1 MKQYSQII
9 VPFKRVTGEP
19 MELDYK
25 FSTEQELKQWA
36 SENAAILHAGLLKI
50 VENEDTKD
58 IDFYTFKEIANSS
71 SGVID
76 VKNYELVKL
85 ISLGE
90 LEEVEK
96 DIQDL
101 IDQITA
107 IWGVE
112 DPSNIDEDYNSIK
125 KLAEKVA
132 YLNDQMGKLKLLHQ
146 TDKALAGYAG
156 DDVIEYLAT
165 LKYGSIT
172 LLNNALNN
180 FLHTSSP
187 EGSDILTW
195 EDLRNFLTGY
205 KNNKPLKEVIDE
217 ITGGTLKFE
226 DTSTVSVERLELKD
240 GTVIKHSVKLGTGVD
255 DTDLNVRNDN
265 QIIVKNGGL
274 FHNIQVKDTGKA
286 LRFVVNGSI
295 IHIFEYVDAIK
306 AEYGIDS
313 TTYDQAT
320 ESIVIKFKNGEKLVI
335 PFSVIIR
342 DWDVDNTNGTGL
354 KLVLT
359 RSVGE
364 GKDMLSGEVVVS
376 PDSNNGIQKRA
387 NGLYVSRDSNN
398 ITYGNVSVAHQLDV
412 LKAAIGETPADVDAK
427 IEEVKQLVADTKADL
442 QHELADNIAI
452 VNNTISTLEHNVD
465 DKFAAVNQK
474 FKDEKAAHDADIETV
489 NQAIRDNRSAVDA
502 SIAALEEKL
511 TKADADNL
519 AALDNKINV
528 TKSELEQVISANK
541 EEGNKA
547 HADLN
552 EKIEAVANNAATSV
566 SEAVAGLEEKINATN
581 KTVADL
587 SADLQNKITE
597 EAGRIEGLI
606 SDTNKAYQE
615 ADKQLAEQI
624 ETLNTSLT
632 DTADTLR
639 QETEAKVSEL
649 KTYVDEGTVVIRGE
663 ISALKQETE
672 NAVASIRSY
681 VDEATATL
689 RSEMAAM
696 KQELLEA
703 INTAIVSSNEAH
715 VQEYHTFVEATE
727 GGE

>member
-19 MELDYK
+19 IELDYK
-25 FSTEQELKQWA
+25 FASEQELKQWA

-50 VENEDTKD
+50 VENPDTKD
-58 IDFYTFKEIANSS
+58 LDFYTFREVANSS
-71 SGVID
+71 STVID
-76 VKNYELVKL
+76 IKNYELVKL
-85 ISLGE
+85 VSLGQIE
-90 LEEVEK
+90 AAEK
-96 DIQDL
+96 DIQDI
-101 IDQITA
+101 IDQIIA

-112 DPSNIDEDYNSIK
+112 DPSNIDETLNSIK
-125 KLAEKVA
+125 KLAEKVG
-132 YLNDQMGKLKLLHQ
+132 YLNDQIGKLKILHQ

-172 LLNNALNN
+172 LLNNALND

-205 KNNKPLKEVIDE
+205 KNNKTLKDVIDE

-226 DTSTVSVERLELKD
+226 NTDTVSVERLELKD

-306 AEYGIDS
+306 AEYGIDN

-320 ESIVIKFKNGEKLVI
+320 ESIIIKFKNGEKLVI

-342 DWDVDNTNGTGL
+342 DWDVANTDGTGL

-376 PDSNNGIQKRA
+376 PDSNNGIQKRS

-412 LKAAIGETPADVDAK
+412 LKAAIGEGPGEVDKK

-452 VNNTISTLEHNVD
+452 VNNTISTLEHNTD
-465 DKFAAVNQK
+465 DKFAAVDQK

-502 SIAALEEKL
+502 SIVALEEKL
-511 TKADADNL
+511 VKADADNL
-519 AALDNKINV
+519 AALDNKINI
-528 TKSELEQVISANK
+528 TNAELEQVIAANK
-541 EEGNKA
+541 EEGDKA

-552 EKIEAVANNAATSV
+552 KKIEAVANNAATSV
-566 SEAVAGLEEKINATN
+566 ADAVAGLEEKINATN

-587 SADLQNKITE
+587 STDLQNKITE

-615 ADKQLAEQI
+615 ADTQLSGKI
-624 ETLNTSLT
+624 
-632 DTADTLR
+632 D
-639 QETEAKVSEL
+639 EL
-649 KTYVDEGTVVIRGE
+649 KTYVDEGTATVRGE
-663 ISALKQETE
+663 ISALKQETD
-672 NAVASIRSY
+672 NAVASLRSY

-689 RSEMAAM
+689 RSEISAM
-696 KQELLEA
+696 KQELLDA
-703 INTAIVSSNEAH
+703 INAAIASNNEAH

-727 GGE
+727 D

>member
-90 LEEVEK
+90 LEDVEK

-112 DPSNIDEDYNSIK
+112 DPSNIDENYNSIK

-165 LKYGSIT
+165 LRYGSIT
-172 LLNNALNN
+172 LLNNALND

-274 FHNIQVKDTGKA
+274 FHNIQVQDTGKA

-342 DWDVDNTNGTGL
+342 DWDVTNTDGTGL

-452 VNNTISTLEHNVD
+452 VNNTISTLEHNTD
-465 DKFAAVNQK
+465 DKFDAVDQK

-511 TKADADNL
+511 VKADADNL
-519 AALDNKINV
+519 AALDNKINI
-528 TKSELEQVISANK
+528 TKTELEQVIAANK
-541 EEGNKA
+541 EEGDKA
-547 HADLN
+547 HANLN
-552 EKIEAVANNAATSV
+552 KKIEAVANNAATSV
-566 SEAVAGLEEKINATN
+566 ADAVAGLEEKINATN

-615 ADKQLAEQI
+615 ADTQLSGKIDE
-624 ETLNTSLT
+624 
-632 DTADTLR
+632 LR
-639 QETEAKVSEL
+639 I
-649 KTYVDEGTVVIRGE
+649 YVDEGTATVRGE
-663 ISALKQETE
+663 ISALKQETDD
-672 NAVASIRSY
+672 AVASLRSY

-703 INTAIVSSNEAH
+703 INTAIASNNEAH

>member
-90 LEEVEK
+90 LEDVEK

-112 DPSNIDEDYNSIK
+112 DPSNIEEDYNSIK

-342 DWDVDNTNGTGL
+342 DWDVDNTDGTGL

-427 IEEVKQLVADTKADL
+427 IEEVKQLVADTKDDL
-442 QHELADNIAI
+442 QHELSDNIAI

-465 DKFAAVNQK
+465 DKFAAVDQK

-489 NQAIRDNRSAVDA
+489 NQAIRDNRSVVDA

-519 AALDNKINV
+519 AALDNKINI

-541 EEGNKA
+541 EEGDKA

-552 EKIEAVANNAATSV
+552 EKIEAVANDAATSV

-587 SADLQNKITE
+587 SADLQNKIME
-597 EAGRIEGLI
+597 ESGRIEGLI

-639 QETEAKVSEL
+639 QETEAKVAEL

-672 NAVASIRSY
+672 NAVASLRSY

-689 RSEMAAM
+689 RSEMTAM

-703 INTAIVSSNEAH
+703 INTAIASNNEAH
-715 VQEYHTFVEATE
+715 MQEYHTFVEATE

>member
-90 LEEVEK
+90 LEDVEK

-112 DPSNIDEDYNSIK
+112 DPSNIEEDYNSIK

-274 FHNIQVKDTGKA
+274 FHNIQVQDTGKA

-320 ESIVIKFKNGEKLVI
+320 ESIIIKFKNGEKLVI

-465 DKFAAVNQK
+465 DKFATVDQK
-474 FKDEKAAHDADIETV
+474 FKDEKAAHDKDIETV

-502 SIAALEEKL
+502 SIAALDEKL

-541 EEGNKA
+541 EEGDKA

-566 SEAVAGLEEKINATN
+566 SEAVAGLEEKINA
-581 KTVADL
+581 
-587 SADLQNKITE
+587 
-597 EAGRIEGLI
+597 
-606 SDTNKAYQE
+606 TNKAYQE

-639 QETEAKVSEL
+639 QETEAKVAEL

-672 NAVASIRSY
+672 NAVASLRSY

-689 RSEMAAM
+689 RSEMTAM

-703 INTAIVSSNEAH
+703 INTAIASNNEAH

>member
-19 MELDYK
+19 IELDYK
-25 FSTEQELKQWA
+25 FASEQELKQWA

-50 VENEDTKD
+50 VENPDTKD
-58 IDFYTFKEIANSS
+58 LDFYTFREVANSS
-71 SGVID
+71 STVID

-85 ISLGE
+85 LSLGE
-90 LEEVEK
+90 IEDAEQ
-96 DIQDL
+96 DIQDI

-112 DPSNIDEDYNSIK
+112 DPSNIDETLNSIK

-132 YLNDQMGKLKLLHQ
+132 YLNDQIGKLKTLHQ

-172 LLNNALNN
+172 LLNKVLND

-205 KNNKPLKEVIDE
+205 KNNKPLKDVIDE

-226 DTSTVSVERLELKD
+226 DTDTISVERLELKD
-240 GTVIKHSVKLGTGVD
+240 GTTIKHTVKLGSGVD
-255 DTDLNVRNDN
+255 DGDLEIRNDN

-306 AEYGIDS
+306 AEYGIER
-313 TTYDQAT
+313 TTYDQST
-320 ESIVIKFKNGEKLVI
+320 ESIVILFKNGEKLII

-342 DWDVDNTNGTGL
+342 EWDVLNDPSTGVNL
-354 KLVLT
+354 NLNK
-359 RSVGE
+359 SVGE
-364 GKDMLSGEVVVS
+364 GKDMLSASIVLS
-376 PDSNNGIQKRA
+376 KADSN
-387 NGLYVSRDSNN
+387 GLSLKSDGLFMSNDSNN

-452 VNNTISTLEHNVD
+452 VNNTISTLEHNVN
-465 DKFAAVNQK
+465 DKFAAVDQK
-474 FKDEKAAHDADIETV
+474 FKDGKAAHDSDIEKV

-502 SIAALEEKL
+502 SIAALDKKL

-519 AALDNKINV
+519 AALDNKINI
-528 TKSELEQVISANK
+528 TKSELEQVINANK
-541 EEGNKA
+541 EESDKA
-547 HADLN
+547 HTDLN
-552 EKIEAVANNAATSV
+552 EKIDA
-566 SEAVAGLEEKINATN
+566 
-581 KTVADL
+581 
-587 SADLQNKITE
+587 
-597 EAGRIEGLI
+597 
-606 SDTNKAYQE
+606 TNKAYQE
-615 ADKQLAEQI
+615 ADKNLAEQI
-624 ETLNTSLT
+624 EALNTNLT
-632 DTADTLR
+632 DTVDTLR
-639 QETEAKVSEL
+639 EETEAKIAEL
-649 KTYVDEGTVVIRGE
+649 KT
-663 ISALKQETE
+663 
-672 NAVASIRSY
+672 Y

-689 RSEMAAM
+689 RSEISAM

-703 INTAIVSSNEAH
+703 INTAIASNNKTH
-715 VQEYHTFVEATE
+715 IQEYHTFVETAE

>member
-90 LEEVEK
+90 LEDVEK

-112 DPSNIDEDYNSIK
+112 DPSNIEEDYNSIK

-313 TTYDQAT
+313 TTYDQST

-342 DWDVDNTNGTGL
+342 DWDVANTDGTGL

-465 DKFAAVNQK
+465 DKFAAVDQK
-474 FKDEKAAHDADIETV
+474 FKDEKAAHDKDIETV

-541 EEGNKA
+541 EEGDKA

-587 SADLQNKITE
+587 STELQNKITE

-632 DTADTLR
+632 NTADTLR
-639 QETEAKVSEL
+639 QETEAKVAEL

-672 NAVASIRSY
+672 NAVASLRSY

-689 RSEMAAM
+689 RSEMTAM

-703 INTAIVSSNEAH
+703 INTAIASNNEAH

>member
-90 LEEVEK
+90 LEDVEK

-112 DPSNIDEDYNSIK
+112 DPSNIEEDYNSIK

-274 FHNIQVKDTGKA
+274 FHNIQVQDTGKA

-320 ESIVIKFKNGEKLVI
+320 ESIIIKFKNGEKLVI

-342 DWDVDNTNGTGL
+342 DWDVANTNGTGL

-359 RSVGE
+359 RSIGE

-387 NGLYVSRDSNN
+387 NGLYVSKDSND

-442 QHELADNIAI
+442 QHELVDNIAI
-452 VNNTISTLEHNVD
+452 VNNTISTLEHNID
-465 DKFAAVNQK
+465 DKFAAVDQK

-502 SIAALEEKL
+502 SIAALDEKL

-519 AALDNKINV
+519 AALDNKINI

-541 EEGNKA
+541 EEGDKA

-587 SADLQNKITE
+587 STELQNKITE

-632 DTADTLR
+632 NTADTLR
-639 QETEAKVSEL
+639 QETEAKVAEL

-672 NAVASIRSY
+672 NAVASLRSY

-689 RSEMAAM
+689 RSEMSAM

-703 INTAIVSSNEAH
+703 INTAIASNNEAH

>member
-85 ISLGE
+85 MSLGE
-90 LEEVEK
+90 LEDAEK

-112 DPSNIDEDYNSIK
+112 DPSNIDENYNSIK

-172 LLNNALNN
+172 LLNNALND

-274 FHNIQVKDTGKA
+274 FHNIQVQDTGKA

-320 ESIVIKFKNGEKLVI
+320 ESIVIKFKNGEKLII

-342 DWDVDNTNGTGL
+342 DWDVANTDGTGL

-465 DKFAAVNQK
+465 DKFAAVDQK
-474 FKDEKAAHDADIETV
+474 FKDEKAAHDKDIETV

-541 EEGNKA
+541 EEGDKA

-587 SADLQNKITE
+587 SADLQNKIME
-597 EAGRIEGLI
+597 ESGRIEGLI

-639 QETEAKVSEL
+639 QETEAKVAEL

-672 NAVASIRSY
+672 NAVASLRSY
-681 VDEATATL
+681 VDEAVATL
-689 RSEMAAM
+689 RSEMSAM

-703 INTAIVSSNEAH
+703 INTAIASNNEAH

>member
-19 MELDYK
+19 IELDYK
-25 FSTEQELKQWA
+25 FASEQELKQWA

-50 VENEDTKD
+50 VENPDTKD
-58 IDFYTFKEIANSS
+58 LDFYTFREVANSS
-71 SGVID
+71 STVID
-76 VKNYELVKL
+76 IKNYELVKL
-85 ISLGE
+85 VSLGQIE
-90 LEEVEK
+90 AVEK
-96 DIQDL
+96 DIQDI
-101 IDQITA
+101 IDQIIA

-112 DPSNIDEDYNSIK
+112 DPSNIDETLNSIK
-125 KLAEKVA
+125 KLAEKVG
-132 YLNDQMGKLKLLHQ
+132 YLNDQIGKLKILHQ

-172 LLNNALNN
+172 LLNNALND

-205 KNNKPLKEVIDE
+205 KNNKTLKDVIDE

-226 DTSTVSVERLELKD
+226 NTDTVSVERLELKD

-306 AEYGIDS
+306 AEYGIDN

-342 DWDVDNTNGTGL
+342 DWDVANTDGTGL
-354 KLVLT
+354 KLALA

-376 PDSNNGIQKRA
+376 PDSNNGIQKRS

-412 LKAAIGETPADVDAK
+412 LKAAIGEGPDEVDKK

-452 VNNTISTLEHNVD
+452 VNNTISTLEHNTD
-465 DKFAAVNQK
+465 DKFAAVDQK

-511 TKADADNL
+511 VKADADNL
-519 AALDNKINV
+519 AALDNKINI
-528 TKSELEQVISANK
+528 TKTELEQVIAANK
-541 EEGNKA
+541 EEGDKA

-566 SEAVAGLEEKINATN
+566 ADAVAGLEEKINATN

-587 SADLQNKITE
+587 SANLQNKITE

-615 ADKQLAEQI
+615 ADTQLSGKIDE
-624 ETLNTSLT
+624 
-632 DTADTLR
+632 LR
-639 QETEAKVSEL
+639 A
-649 KTYVDEGTVVIRGE
+649 YVDEGTATVRGE
-663 ISALKQETE
+663 ISALRQETE
-672 NAVASIRSY
+672 TAVASLRSY
-681 VDEATATL
+681 MDEATATL
-689 RSEMAAM
+689 RSEMSAM
-696 KQELLEA
+696 KQELLDA
-703 INTAIVSSNEAH
+703 ITAAIASNNEAH

-727 GGE
+727 D

>member
-90 LEEVEK
+90 LEDVEK

-112 DPSNIDEDYNSIK
+112 DPSNIDENYNSIK

-172 LLNNALNN
+172 LLNNALND

-274 FHNIQVKDTGKA
+274 FHNIQVQDTGKA

-342 DWDVDNTNGTGL
+342 DWDVANTDGTGL

-412 LKAAIGETPADVDAK
+412 LKAAIGETPADIDAK
-427 IEEVKQLVADTKADL
+427 IEEVKQLIADTKDDL

-465 DKFAAVNQK
+465 DKFAAVDQK
-474 FKDEKAAHDADIETV
+474 FKDEKAAHDKDIETV

-511 TKADADNL
+511 MKADADNL
-519 AALDNKINV
+519 AALDNKINI

-587 SADLQNKITE
+587 STELQNKITE
-597 EAGRIEGLI
+597 ESGRIEGLI

-639 QETEAKVSEL
+639 QETEAKVAEL

-672 NAVASIRSY
+672 NAVASLKSY

-689 RSEMAAM
+689 RSEMSAM

-703 INTAIVSSNEAH
+703 INTAIASNNETH

>member
-19 MELDYK
+19 IELDYK
-25 FSTEQELKQWA
+25 FASEQELKKWA

-50 VENEDTKD
+50 VENADTKD
-58 IDFYTFKEIANSS
+58 LDFYTFREVANSS
-71 SGVID
+71 STVID

-85 ISLGE
+85 MSLGE
-90 LEEVEK
+90 IEDAEK
-96 DIQDL
+96 DIQDI

-112 DPSNIDEDYNSIK
+112 DPSNIDETLNSIK

-132 YLNDQMGKLKLLHQ
+132 YLNDQIGKLKTLHQ

-172 LLNNALNN
+172 LLNKALND

-205 KNNKPLKEVIDE
+205 KNNKPLKDVIDE

-226 DTSTVSVERLELKD
+226 DTDTISVERLELKD
-240 GTVIKHSVKLGTGVD
+240 GTTIKHTVKLGSGVD
-255 DTDLNVRNDN
+255 DGDLEIRNDN

-306 AEYGIDS
+306 AEYGIER
-313 TTYDQAT
+313 TTYDQST
-320 ESIVIKFKNGEKLVI
+320 ESIVILFKNGERLVI

-342 DWDVDNTNGTGL
+342 EWDVLNDPSTGVNL
-354 KLVLT
+354 NLNK
-359 RSVGE
+359 SVGE
-364 GKDMLSGEVVVS
+364 GKDMLSASIVLSKE
-376 PDSNNGIQKRA
+376 NG
-387 NGLYVSRDSNN
+387 NGLSLKSDGLFMSNDSNN

-412 LKAAIGETPADVDAK
+412 LKAAIGETPADVDKK

-452 VNNTISTLEHNVD
+452 VNNTISTLEHNID

-474 FKDEKAAHDADIETV
+474 FTDEKAAHDTDIEKV

-502 SIAALEEKL
+502 SIAALDEKL
-511 TKADADNL
+511 TKADADNH
-519 AALDNKINV
+519 AALDNKIKI
-528 TKSELEQVISANK
+528 TKNELEQVINANK
-541 EEGNKA
+541 EEGDKA
-547 HADLN
+547 HAELN
-552 EKIEAVANNAATSV
+552 EKIESVANNAATSV
-566 SEAVAGLEEKINATN
+566 SEAVANLEEKIDA
-581 KTVADL
+581 
-587 SADLQNKITE
+587 
-597 EAGRIEGLI
+597 
-606 SDTNKAYQE
+606 TNKAYQE
-615 ADKQLAEQI
+615 ADKQLTEQI
-624 ETLNTSLT
+624 ETLNTNLT
-632 DTADTLR
+632 ETVDTLR
-639 QETEAKVSEL
+639 EETEAKITEL
-649 KTYVDEGTVVIRGE
+649 KT
-663 ISALKQETE
+663 
-672 NAVASIRSY
+672 Y

-689 RSEMAAM
+689 RSEISAM
-696 KQELLEA
+696 KKELLEA
-703 INTAIVSSNEAH
+703 INTAIASNNKTH
-715 VQEYHTFVEATE
+715 IQEYHTFVETTE

>member
-19 MELDYK
+19 IELDYK
-25 FSTEQELKQWA
+25 FASEQELKQWA

-50 VENEDTKD
+50 VENPDTKD
-58 IDFYTFKEIANSS
+58 LDFYTFREVANSS
-71 SGVID
+71 STVID

-85 ISLGE
+85 LSLGE
-90 LEEVEK
+90 IEDAEQ
-96 DIQDL
+96 DIQDI

-112 DPSNIDEDYNSIK
+112 DPSNIDETLNSIK

-132 YLNDQMGKLKLLHQ
+132 YLNDQIGKLKTLHQ

-172 LLNNALNN
+172 LLNKVLND

-195 EDLRNFLTGY
+195 QDLRNFLTGY
-205 KNNKPLKEVIDE
+205 KNNKPLKDVIDE

-226 DTSTVSVERLELKD
+226 DTDTISVERLELKD
-240 GTVIKHSVKLGTGVD
+240 GTTIKHTVKLGSGVD
-255 DTDLNVRNDN
+255 DGDLEIRNDN

-306 AEYGIDS
+306 AEYGIER
-313 TTYDQAT
+313 TTYDQST
-320 ESIVIKFKNGEKLVI
+320 ESIVILFKNGEKLII

-342 DWDVDNTNGTGL
+342 EWDVLNDPSTGVNL
-354 KLVLT
+354 NLNK
-359 RSVGE
+359 SVGE
-364 GKDMLSGEVVVS
+364 GKDMLSASIVLS
-376 PDSNNGIQKRA
+376 KADSN
-387 NGLYVSRDSNN
+387 GLSLKSDGLFMSNDSNN

-452 VNNTISTLEHNVD
+452 VNNTISTLEHNVN
-465 DKFAAVNQK
+465 DKFAAVDQK
-474 FKDEKAAHDADIETV
+474 FKDGKAVHDSDIEKV

-502 SIAALEEKL
+502 SIAALDKKL

-519 AALDNKINV
+519 AALDNKINI
-528 TKSELEQVISANK
+528 TKSELEQVINANK
-541 EEGNKA
+541 EESDKA
-547 HADLN
+547 HTDLN
-552 EKIEAVANNAATSV
+552 EKIDA
-566 SEAVAGLEEKINATN
+566 
-581 KTVADL
+581 
-587 SADLQNKITE
+587 
-597 EAGRIEGLI
+597 
-606 SDTNKAYQE
+606 TNKAYQE
-615 ADKQLAEQI
+615 ADKNLAEQI
-624 ETLNTSLT
+624 EALNTNLT
-632 DTADTLR
+632 DTVDTLR
-639 QETEAKVSEL
+639 EETEAKIAEL
-649 KTYVDEGTVVIRGE
+649 KT
-663 ISALKQETE
+663 
-672 NAVASIRSY
+672 Y

-689 RSEMAAM
+689 RSEISAM

-703 INTAIVSSNEAH
+703 INTAIASNNKTH
-715 VQEYHTFVEATE
+715 IQEYHTFVETAE

>member
-19 MELDYK
+19 IELDYK
-25 FSTEQELKQWA
+25 FASEQELKQWA

-50 VENEDTKD
+50 VENPDTKD
-58 IDFYTFKEIANSS
+58 LDFYTFREVANSS
-71 SGVID
+71 STVID

-85 ISLGE
+85 LSLGE
-90 LEEVEK
+90 IEDAEQ
-96 DIQDL
+96 DIQDI

-112 DPSNIDEDYNSIK
+112 DPSNIDETLNSIK
-125 KLAEKVA
+125 KLAEKVS
-132 YLNDQMGKLKLLHQ
+132 YLNDQIGKLKILHQ

-172 LLNNALNN
+172 LLNKALND

-205 KNNKPLKEVIDE
+205 KNNKPLKDVIDE

-226 DTSTVSVERLELKD
+226 DTDTISVERLELKD
-240 GTVIKHSVKLGTGVD
+240 GTTIKHTVKLGSGVD
-255 DTDLNVRNDN
+255 DGDLEIRNDN

-306 AEYGIDS
+306 AEYGIER
-313 TTYDQAT
+313 TTYDQST
-320 ESIVIKFKNGEKLVI
+320 ESIVILFKNGERLII

-342 DWDVDNTNGTGL
+342 EWDVLNDSSTGVNL
-354 KLVLT
+354 SLNK
-359 RSVGE
+359 SVGE
-364 GKDMLSGEVVVS
+364 GKDILSASVVLS
-376 PDSNNGIQKRA
+376 KADG
-387 NGLYVSRDSNN
+387 NGLSLKSDGLFMSNDSNN

-452 VNNTISTLEHNVD
+452 VNNTISTLEHNVN
-465 DKFAAVNQK
+465 DKFAAVDQK
-474 FKDEKAAHDADIETV
+474 FKDGKAAHDSDIEKV

-502 SIAALEEKL
+502 SIAALDKKL

-519 AALDNKINV
+519 AALDNKINI
-528 TKSELEQVISANK
+528 TKSELEQVINANK
-541 EEGNKA
+541 EESDKA
-547 HADLN
+547 HTDLN
-552 EKIEAVANNAATSV
+552 EKIDA
-566 SEAVAGLEEKINATN
+566 
-581 KTVADL
+581 
-587 SADLQNKITE
+587 
-597 EAGRIEGLI
+597 
-606 SDTNKAYQE
+606 TNKAYQE
-615 ADKQLAEQI
+615 ADKNLAEQI
-624 ETLNTSLT
+624 EALNTNLT
-632 DTADTLR
+632 DTVDTLR
-639 QETEAKVSEL
+639 EETEAKIAEL
-649 KTYVDEGTVVIRGE
+649 KT
-663 ISALKQETE
+663 
-672 NAVASIRSY
+672 Y

-689 RSEMAAM
+689 RSEISAM

-703 INTAIVSSNEAH
+703 INTAITSNNKTH
-715 VQEYHTFVEATE
+715 IQEYHTFVETAE